1 MNDRQGPPDKPDQ
14 PAEQQPDKTI
24 GIVVNGTPKR
34 TELESL
40 TFDQV
45 VAFAFPDDPPTGK
58 YICFTITYRGA
69 GGRKPDGSLVEG
81 GSVKIKEGTVIN
93 VTVTDK
99 S

>member
-1 MNDRQGPPDKPDQ
+1 MNDRQRPNDKPDA
-14 PAEQQPDKTI
+14 PAEQHLDKTI

-45 VAFAFPDDPPTGK
+45 VALAFPDPPTGK

-69 GGRKPDGSLVEG
+69 GGRKPEGSLIEG
-81 GSVKIKEGTVIN
+81 GSVKIKEGTVFN